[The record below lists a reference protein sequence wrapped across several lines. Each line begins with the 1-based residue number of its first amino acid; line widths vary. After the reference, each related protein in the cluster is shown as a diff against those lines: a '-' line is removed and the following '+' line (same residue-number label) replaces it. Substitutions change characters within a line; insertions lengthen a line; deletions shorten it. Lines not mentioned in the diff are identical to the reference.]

1 MGGYAVKMTALLG
14 VMLLLRDVDGFSRP
28 ALAFG
33 MLVVVLAWAAAEIVA
48 FKKTRIPTIV
58 IPRTAQRSPDE

>member
-1 MGGYAVKMTALLG
+1 
-14 VMLLLRDVDGFSRP
+14 MLLLRDVDGFSRP